1 MVLITYTICFYFIL
15 QGDNCSGKTTLIN
28 ALIGDEIFD
37 TPMYISTH
45 VTFTISHH
53 GDRNIVVH
61 KEDDT
66 EPEREHFR
74 DSEALSLRLQEICDP
89 DQINCSLISAI
100 DVHVP
105 LSNVRVTV
113 YAKINIHLNLQEFI
127 SIKNLLKDD
136 VLIHDFPCRE
146 L

>member
-1 MVLITYTICFYFIL
+1 MVLITYAICFYFIL

-53 GDRNIVVH
+53 GDRNIFIH
-61 KEDDT
+61 KENDT
-66 EPEREHFR
+66 EPKRKHFT
-74 DSEALSLRLQEICDP
+74 DSKALFLRLQKISEDL
-89 DQINCSLISAI
+89 DQINCLLISAI

-105 LSNVRVTV
+105 LSNVKVTIYADGFSFEFARV
-113 YAKINIHLNLQEFI
+113 YINQKPSE
-127 SIKNLLKDD
+127 
-136 VLIHDFPCRE
+136 R
-146 L
+146 